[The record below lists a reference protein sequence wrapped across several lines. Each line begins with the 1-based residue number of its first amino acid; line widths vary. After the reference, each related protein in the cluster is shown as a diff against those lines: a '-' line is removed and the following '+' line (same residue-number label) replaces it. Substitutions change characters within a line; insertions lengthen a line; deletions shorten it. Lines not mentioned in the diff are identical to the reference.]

1 MAFAGEGQVSGGVK
15 NQRVA
20 KKRVKKAAAPKPYT
34 LPSTYKG
41 DTKGNADRKK
51 SANYQKA
58 KAFSDNVQAAA
69 RTATPQARQKSV
81 KLAESTAANKRSEAQ
96 KAILKLASTLGSEA
110 RDTKGNADRARA
122 DLYKKS
128 DDFYKKVGQSKYEK
142 AAAGKRGGALPLAS
156 LPTVNPSKIVD
167 KTLLKSGITDST
179 KSSAAAI
186 KVLNQLNRPTKASAE
201 FVDKVSSGKD
211 PITAAKAAGKAF
223 ATNKGKMYGDVLRDK
238 GAPKWLAAA
247 GGLVGDVAL
256 DPTTYVSF
264 GATGVAKTAAVKA
277 GEAATK
283 TALKKGLEKE
293 VAKKVGERKAKAVLN
308 AAEKSGKTN
317 KGLQVHVRGRVPL
330 SNKSFDLA
338 TSGKTTA
345 AISRATG
352 ISKLATKVRNSN
364 VVQSAGED
372 LVHDFRPAYL
382 SEGQHKA
389 LTAAER
395 QYRAEVFQGQQR
407 ALRRKTAIQK
417 AEKKTSD
424 RKLPFKKK
432 ASGSSDL
439 IKQIE
444 TRKSVS
450 ELSPAARDINAVNEK
465 IFKAEKNAGLRANK
479 LKEGGPG
486 DPVRYFPHVKK
497 KESVVGGLVKQS
509 TPIKKSSSSMNVDIA
524 KQRKHTGTLESKV
537 ASGNKY
543 ETDAGKALASRES
556 SSAEALAK
564 ANLIKKVAATG
575 RTIRTG
581 SPVKLHEGEEL
592 FRVSAGKLQKLP
604 RGEAIAAV
612 KDGTVK
618 GNVVA
623 MDPRI
628 VARTESRLGPSFSDR
643 SLPGRAW
650 DKTNS
655 KWKTIAM
662 ATPGFH
668 IRNLIGDGTQSLTAG
683 TSVRDFATSAKGLK
697 VAHKVAKDERST
709 IAGALTPKTIKAGNR
724 TVKIGKEKVSVKQL
738 YDEAV
743 KSGAVDS
750 GYAVREIDQLGGKS
764 GKTGSIQQLGRSRE
778 NLARFATY
786 INGRRRGLDSA
797 GAADLAN
804 KHHFDYGDLTK
815 FERGARRAVPFYTFA
830 ARNARLQA
838 GKLVKE
844 PGRMAR
850 VPKALEEAAR
860 AQGYESYDEFVS
872 SLPKTD
878 QEGVPIPIGKKGTKN
893 AKAGFVQLPQQDLRR
908 LNPDVKSQ
916 GRDIGMMIS
925 PVAKT
930 PAELLANHSLFY
942 GDKISDPSKRPF
954 SPAPSWLK
962 NAPESVKKKLGVSY
976 YTDKRRG
983 RILGWKPT
991 ADYIARSLGP
1001 QVSAAVDL
1009 TIPAKNNRGLDK
1021 TGRLTSMFGGIKL
1034 TNVSDRNVDA
1044 NILNLSEKLSKIDEK
1059 KAKLKAQGKDRK
1071 GEYYTNEYAKLLD
1084 AYKKIKKA
1092 RDDLKKKR
1100 GDIVDD
1106 PKNRAKRR
1114 GGSGS
1119 GGVSVGVGSS
1129 YGSGGSYGGSG
1140 YGAGSSYG
1148 P

>member
-1 MAFAGEGQVSGGVK
+1 MAFAGEGQLSGGVK

-20 KKRVKKAAAPKPYT
+20 KKRVKKAPAPKPYT

-58 KAFSDNVQAAA
+58 KAFSDSVQASA

-96 KAILKLASTLGSEA
+96 KAILKLSATLGSEA
-110 RDTKGNADRARA
+110 RDTKVNADRARA

-128 DDFYKKVGQSKYEK
+128 DDFYKKVGAAEGK
-142 AAAGKRGGALPLAS
+142 AEGKRGGALLLAS
-156 LPTVNPSKIVD
+156 LPVAGPAGVIGGA
-167 KTLLKSGITDST
+167 LLKSGITDST
-179 KSSAAAI
+179 KSSATAI

-201 FVDKVSSGKD
+201 FVDKALSGKH
-211 PITAAKAAGKAF
+211 PAIAAKAAVKAF
-223 ATNKGKMYGDVLRDK
+223 ATNKGKMYGDVLRDR
-238 GAPKWLAAA
+238 GAPNWLATA

-256 DPTTYVSF
+256 DPTTYITF
-264 GATGVAKTAAVKA
+264 GAGGVAKTAAAKA
-277 GEAATK
+277 GQAATK
-283 TALKKGLEKE
+283 TALKKGVEKG
-293 VAKKVGERKAKAVLN
+293 VAKKIGERKAKAVLN
-308 AAEKSGKTN
+308 AAEKTGKTN
-317 KGLQVHVRGRVPL
+317 KGLQVHLRGRIPL

-338 TSGKTTA
+338 TSGKATA
-345 AISRATG
+345 AVSRATG
-352 ISKLATKVRNSN
+352 ISKVATKVRNSN
-364 VVQSAGED
+364 AVQSVGED

-389 LTAAER
+389 LTTAER

-407 ALRRKTAIQK
+407 ALRRMTAIRK
-417 AEKKTSD
+417 AEKNASG
-424 RKLPFKKK
+424 RKVPFKKK
-432 ASGSSDL
+432 STGSANL
-439 IKQIE
+439 IKEIE
-444 TRKSVS
+444 TQKDLSK
-450 ELSPAARDINAVNEK
+450 LSPSARDINAVNDK
-465 IFKAEKNAGLRANK
+465 IFKAERNAGLRVNK
-479 LKEGGPG
+479 LKEGGPE

-497 KESVVGGLVKQS
+497 KESMVRGLMKQS
-509 TPIKKSSSSMNVDIA
+509 TPIKKSSSSMSVSVA
-524 KQRKHTGTLESKV
+524 KQRKHAGTLESKV
-537 ASGNKY
+537 AAGNKY

-564 ANLIKKVAATG
+564 VELIKKVAATG

-581 SPVKLHEGEEL
+581 SPVKLNEGEEL

-604 RGEAIAAV
+604 KGEAVTAI

-628 VARTESRLGPSFSDR
+628 VQRTEQRLGPSFNDR
-643 SLPGRAW
+643 HSAGRFW
-650 DKTNS
+650 DKANS

-668 IRNLIGDGTQSLTAG
+668 IRNVIGDSVQSLTAG
-683 TSVRDFATSAKGLK
+683 TSIRDFATSAKGLRA
-697 VAHKVAKDERST
+697 AHKVAKDERST
-709 IAGALTPKTIKAGNR
+709 ISGALSAKTIKNGSK
-724 TVKIGKEKVSVKQL
+724 TVKIGKEKVPIRQL

-764 GKTGSIQQLGRSRE
+764 GKTGAVQQLGRSRE

-786 INGRRRGLDSA
+786 VNGRRRGLDPA
-797 GAADLAN
+797 DAANLSN

-815 FERGARRAVPFYTFA
+815 AERGARRAVPFYTFA

-838 GKLVKE
+838 SKLAKE
-844 PGRMAR
+844 PGRISR

-878 QEGVPIPIGKKGTKN
+878 QEGVPIPMGKKGAKN

-942 GDKISDPSKRPF
+942 GDKISDPSRRPF

-962 NAPESVKKKLGVSY
+962 NAPDSVKKKLGVAY

-983 RILGWKPT
+983 KILGWKPT

-1001 QVSAAVDL
+1001 QASAAVDL

-1021 TGRLTSMFGGIKL
+1021 TGRLTSMFGGVKL

-1044 NILNLSEKLSKIDEK
+1044 NILALSEKLSKIDEK
-1059 KAKLKAQGKDRK
+1059 KARLKAQGKDRK
-1071 GEYYTNEYAKLLD
+1071 GEYYTNEYTKLLD

-1140 YGAGSSYG
+1140 YGSGSSYG